1 MEPAWQLSGDFDMEA
16 SASTVRCCG
25 VDESRADN
33 SVGGVS
39 GHVEDDYNA
48 AVTRSTGRYETGP
61 PEGGYSVARVAAM
74 CRDVVRSTNR
84 LLDILAN
91 DGGEETV

>member
-1 MEPAWQLSGDFDMEA
+1 MEA
-16 SASTVRCCG
+16 SALELRCSDM
-25 VDESRADN
+25 VDDGADN

-39 GHVEDDYNA
+39 GHVEDDYDA